1 MTNIDTIFIATNFEE
16 VELEDNPD
24 KSLCRYEFY
33 EIIVRIAIE
42 KYLKSRI
49 CITLTEAVGKLLWE
63 NIFKYSDFVI
73 SGQQWRQD
81 NLWTVQNNDLYQVN
95 METLKVLYSVSY
107 DY

>member
-1 MTNIDTIFIATNFEE
+1 MRSIDTIFVATNFEF
-16 VELEDNPD
+16 VEMEDNPD

-33 EIIVRIAIE
+33 EIIVRTAIE

-49 CITLTEAVGKLLWE
+49 CITLAEAVGKLLYE

-73 SGQQWRQD
+73 PGQQWRQD
-81 NLWTVQNNDLYQVN
+81 NLWIVLINDLYRVN
-95 METLKVLYSVSY
+95 MDTFKVLYSVSH